1 MSTTR
6 LGGSGAWRADVGPL
20 YKLTSCRAYPGRRL
34 ASPKCIFHTL
44 RKCVLDASTE
54 DVPRNP
60 PNYYVV
66 TFNEKIVSLPPIP
79 FSRFCLPSNYFS
91 FFGFIFHPLFLNL
104 NKSMTYQMIRDGLRH
119 GYDSMPWEWGEHE
132 MITPSQSIFMSTI

>member
-20 YKLTSCRAYPGRRL
+20 YKLTSRRAYPGRPL

-66 TFNEKIVSLPPIP
+66 TFNEKIMSLPPIP
-79 FSRFCLPSNYFS
+79 FSRFCLPLKYFS
-91 FFGFIFHPLFLNL
+91 FFGFIFHPLFFNL

-119 GYDSMPWEWGEHE
+119 GYDSMP
-132 MITPSQSIFMSTI
+132 